1 MLIQAAPLTRTLVA
15 MLTAAGAT
23 PKNAQICADHLVTA
37 NLKGHDSHG
46 VGMVPSYIH
55 GIRAGKVFPN
65 AHPRIAKD
73 SGAVLLIDGQFGLG
87 QVVAK
92 ETMKIALDRVR
103 STGVVC
109 VGLRNA
115 THIGRIGSYGEQCAD
130 AGFVSTHYVNV
141 VGHGPLVVPHG
152 GRAARMVTNP
162 YCCVV
167 PRPDG
172 NHIALDMATSNV
184 AAGKVRVA
192 HMKGVPMPAGNLV
205 DADGNPTNNP
215 AVLYTEPRGALMPFG
230 TYKGYG
236 LMVMCE
242 LLGGGLAGNWT
253 MRPEQNRDY
262 GTTINNMLSIIIDP
276 DAFGGRDAFEEEV
289 TGMIHYLR
297 TTPPADGYT
306 EVLVPGDPERRT
318 MALRREQGIDIDDNS
333 WKSIADAAAKVGIEQ
348 PEFAAL
354 AAA

>member
-1 MLIQAAPLTRTLVA
+1 MLIHAAPLTRTIVA
-15 MLTAAGAT
+15 ILNAAGAT

-46 VGMVPSYIH
+46 VGMLPSYIH
-55 GIRAGKVFPN
+55 GIRSGKVQPN
-65 AHPRIAKD
+65 NHPRIAKD

-92 ETMKIALDRVR
+92 EAMKIALDRVR

-115 THIGRIGSYGEQCAD
+115 THIGRIGTYGEQCAD

-152 GRAARMVTNP
+152 GREARMVTNP

-192 HMKGVPMPAGNLV
+192 HMKRTQMAPGNLV
-205 DADGNPTNNP
+205 DVNGNPTNDP
-215 AVLYTEPRGALMPFG
+215 AVLFTEPRGALMPFG

-242 LLGGGLAGNWT
+242 LLGGALAGNWT
-253 MRPEQNRDY
+253 MQPAQNRTY
-262 GTTINNMLSIIIDP
+262 GTTVNNMLSIIIDP
-276 DAFGGRDAFEEEV
+276 DAFGGRDAFEAEV
-289 TGMIHYLR
+289 TGMIDYLR
-297 TTPPADGYT
+297 STPPADGYT
-306 EVLVPGDPERRT
+306 QVLVPGDPERRS
-318 MALRREQGIDIDDNS
+318 MAARLADGIDIDANS
-333 WKSIADAAAKVGIEQ
+333 WQSIETAAGLVGIGQTEIAAMAAA
-348 PEFAAL
+348 
-354 AAA
+354 

>member
-1 MLIQAAPLTRTLVA
+1 MLIHAAPLTRTLVA
-15 MLTAAGAT
+15 MLTAAGTT
-23 PKNAQICADHLVTA
+23 PKNAQICAEHLVTA

-46 VGMVPSYIH
+46 VGMVPSYLN
-55 GIRAGKVFPN
+55 GIRAGKVHPN
-65 AHPRIAKD
+65 NHPRIAKD

-87 QVVAK
+87 QVVAR

-115 THIGRIGSYGEQCAD
+115 THIGRVGSYGEQCAD

-152 GRAARMVTNP
+152 GRTARMVTNP

-167 PRPDG
+167 PRSDG

-192 HMKGVPMPAGNLV
+192 HMKGTPMAPGNLV
-205 DADGNPTNNP
+205 DANGNPTNDP

-276 DAFGGRDAFEEEV
+276 DAFGSRDAFEAEV
-289 TGMIHYLR
+289 TGMISYLR
-297 TTPPADGYT
+297 TTPPADGFT

-318 MALRREQGIDIDDNS
+318 LAARLADGIDIDTNS
-333 WKSIADAAAKVGIEQ
+333 WQTIENAAAAVGITGT
-348 PEFAAL
+348 EFNAL
-354 AAA
+354 ANS